1 MSNKVEANN
10 RQAPPPDRTRA
21 EAMKRKLLLAAIAL
35 VSLSGFAL
43 ADDIHSR
50 AGTWDVVS
58 AGKFVLAHSDSAI
71 ARSEDRATLTVAC
84 VSHDDG
90 TTELVVRV
98 SFPQK
103 TVESRTVTYQIAHNP
118 QVTGTWNWPILK
130 PDDRTGLN
138 LNHDALAFVRS
149 LPTSGKMMVRVG
161 LQDGPAE
168 ATFDLNGIDEVRQTL
183 DDVCKLNPASSG
195 H

>member
-71 ARSEDRATLTVAC
+71 ARSEDRA
-84 VSHDDG
+84 
-90 TTELVVRV
+90 R
-98 SFPQK
+98 
-103 TVESRTVTYQIAHNP
+103 
-118 QVTGTWNWPILK
+118 
-130 PDDRTGLN
+130 
-138 LNHDALAFVRS
+138 
-149 LPTSGKMMVRVG
+149 MMVRVG

-183 DDVCKLNPASSG
+183 DDVCKLNPARVVE
-195 H
+195 